1 MNFTTKSQVE
11 SPRPCR
17 LSHEVAYSFKVCH
30 VSRQVLG
37 VKMVGRLFWVSPC
50 VVAYGIYHKKI
61 EFTKGIV
68 PFVNFRIIWFHLPSL
83 KLKPCTW
90 TWMLGMRVSIWG
102 PAYSQGLAV
111 SFRKWCM
118 SSLMLANFMCKFPCS
133 ELTPFLGAWG
143 PMFQALEMHGE
154 RTANLKWCKNLG
166 HQQYV
171 SRISASSW
179 LNSPPSW
186 DFAYLMWRTDNPHA

>member
-118 SSLMLANFMCKFPCS
+118 SSLMLANFMCRFPCS
-133 ELTPFLGAWG
+133 LFRTHTFPRSLGPNVSSPRNAW
-143 PMFQALEMHGE
+143 
-154 RTANLKWCKNLG
+154 RKNC
-166 HQQYV
+166 QPQV
-171 SRISASSW
+171 VQKSW
-179 LNSPPSW
+179 PSTVCLS
-186 DFAYLMWRTDNPHA
+186 DIRFIMIKFTTKLRFRLSDVEDR